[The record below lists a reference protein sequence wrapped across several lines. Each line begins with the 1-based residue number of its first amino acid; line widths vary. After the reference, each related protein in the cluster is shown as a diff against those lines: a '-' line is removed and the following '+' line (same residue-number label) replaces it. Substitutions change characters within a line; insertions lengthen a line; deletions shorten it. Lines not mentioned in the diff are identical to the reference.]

1 MFQGI
6 GPWEIVV
13 ILVVLAL
20 VFGAGRI
27 PEIGSNLGKGIKN
40 FKKSF
45 TELDPEDEKKKVDDN
60 KT

>member
-27 PEIGSNLGKGIKN
+27 PEIGANLGKGIKN

-45 TELDPEDEKKKVDDN
+45 NEPEDEDKKKLED
-60 KT
+60 K